1 MTLCFGLVY
10 KIKEIS
16 QEVKKKNDTSY
27 RKEKKEKN
35 PQMIGEKNTTKLEDK
50 FRRLHIQLIEV
61 PEKQKRGEELLK
73 EKN

>member
-1 MTLCFGLVY
+1 MVWF
-10 KIKEIS
+10 IKLRKS
-16 QEVKKKNDTSY
+16 PRKLKKKNDTSY

>member
-1 MTLCFGLVY
+1 MVWF
-10 KIKEIS
+10 IKLRKS
-16 QEVKKKNDTSY
+16 PRKLKKNDTSY

>member
-1 MTLCFGLVY
+1 
-10 KIKEIS
+10 
-16 QEVKKKNDTSY
+16 
-27 RKEKKEKN
+27 
-35 PQMIGEKNTTKLEDK
+35 MIGEKNTTKLEDK